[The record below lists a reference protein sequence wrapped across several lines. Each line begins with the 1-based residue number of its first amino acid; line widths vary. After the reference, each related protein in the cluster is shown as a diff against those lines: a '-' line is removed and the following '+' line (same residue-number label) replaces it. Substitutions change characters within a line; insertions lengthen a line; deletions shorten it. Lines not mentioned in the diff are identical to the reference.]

1 MPKGHSGMG
10 NKLIQDS
17 NSSYYNMVKIEL
29 LPLITEKPNLILDV
43 GCGTGQFGRKLREM
57 NRVSELVGI
66 ELYAPAAEQAEKYYD
81 KMYCGNVELLDLP
94 YSEYF
99 DYVICGDILEHLSD
113 PWSMVSKIE
122 KLLKKDGALICSIP
136 NIRYWKIIADL
147 TLYGRWDYTDSGI
160 LDSTHLRFF
169 TKSTFYEMLHK
180 ANYKVGWD
188 LMVIHGKKKVVNLM
202 TFGFFSEFFATQIMV
217 MAKKG

>member
-1 MPKGHSGMG
+1 ME
-10 NKLIQDS
+10 NKIIQDS
-17 NSSYYNMVKIEL
+17 NSSYYNMVKIEF
-29 LPLITEKPNLILDV
+29 LPLITEKPNSILDV

-57 NRVSELVGI
+57 NKASELVGI
-66 ELYAPAAEQAEKYYD
+66 ELYAPAAVQAEKYYD
-81 KMYCGNVELLDLP
+81 KMYHDDVESLDLP

-113 PWSMVSKIE
+113 PWNTVSRIAKM
-122 KLLKKDGALICSIP
+122 LKKDGALICSIP

-169 TKSTFYEMLHK
+169 TKSTFFEMLHK
-180 ANYKVGWD
+180 ANYKVEWEA
-188 LMVIHGKKKVVNLM
+188 MVVHGRKKVVDLI
-202 TFGFFSEFFATQIMV
+202 TFGMFSEFLTTQIMV